1 MNYMSYGYPTPNQSG
16 NSTISPMST
25 SKGGS
30 CCGSKAPI
38 SPTPTPYPAQQ
49 SMQSMPMQSMS
60 MQSMPMQNMSMQSMP
75 MQNMPMQSMP
85 MQQSIQQPFANQPMP
100 MQQPMSMQ
108 QPMAMQQPVATQ
120 QAATMPPS
128 VASGNVITPSGTV
141 LTGLPQEQS
150 FIENILRLNLGKVG
164 TFYMT
169 YENNSEW
176 NAKIFR
182 GKIEAAGR
190 DHLIISDPRTGQRIM
205 LLMVNF
211 DYATFDEPLNYEYPF
226 RQPVS
231 SEEQ

>member
-1 MNYMSYGYPTPNQSG
+1 
-16 NSTISPMST
+16 
-25 SKGGS
+25 
-30 CCGSKAPI
+30 
-38 SPTPTPYPAQQ
+38 
-49 SMQSMPMQSMS
+49 
-60 MQSMPMQNMSMQSMP
+60 
-75 MQNMPMQSMP
+75 
-85 MQQSIQQPFANQPMP
+85 
-100 MQQPMSMQ
+100 MSMQ

-190 DHLIISDPRTGQRIM
+190 DHLIISDTRTGQRIM

>member
-16 NSTISPMST
+16 NSSISPMST

-60 MQSMPMQNMSMQSMP
+60 MQSMPMQSMPMQSMPMQNMSMQSMP
-75 MQNMPMQSMP
+75 MQNMQ
-85 MQQSIQQPFANQPMP
+85 MQQPMSL
-100 MQQPMSMQ
+100 QQPMSMQ

-150 FIENILRLNLGKVG
+150 FIENILRLNLGKIG

-190 DHLIISDPRTGQRIM
+190 DHIIISDPRTGQRIM

-226 RQPVS
+226 RQTES

>member
-1 MNYMSYGYPTPNQSG
+1 
-16 NSTISPMST
+16 
-25 SKGGS
+25 
-30 CCGSKAPI
+30 
-38 SPTPTPYPAQQ
+38 
-49 SMQSMPMQSMS
+49 
-60 MQSMPMQNMSMQSMP
+60 
-75 MQNMPMQSMP
+75 MP
-85 MQQSIQQPFANQPMP
+85 MQQALQQPFANQPMP

-108 QPMAMQQPVATQ
+108 QPIATQ

-226 RQPVS
+226 RQPES